1 MTVLIFFDGDQVTV
15 QNRHMM
21 DITCT
26 FDLYYIQYRL
36 EIQVTLATKIQD
48 TSS

>member
-26 FDLYYIQYRL
+26 FGLYHSTGY
-36 EIQVTLATKIQD
+36 
-48 TSS
+48 SSDSGH